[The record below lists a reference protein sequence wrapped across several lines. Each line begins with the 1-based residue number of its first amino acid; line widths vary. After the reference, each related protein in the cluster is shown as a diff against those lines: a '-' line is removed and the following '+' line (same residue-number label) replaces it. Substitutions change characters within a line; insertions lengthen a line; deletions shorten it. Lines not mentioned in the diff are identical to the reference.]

1 MFRNSNAQIKCS
13 IVNLCVF
20 YHAFFTETINK
31 PLCLFQVMNTSTK
44 SEGWV
49 RAVEIGLG
57 IIVVILAFYALAYPG
72 ATFVSLVW
80 ILGIILFI
88 VGIDRII
95 TGIFLPIK
103 GRGAT
108 IGLGILVLIFAGLVI
123 AYPGF
128 ATWIITVFIGIALLF
143 AGASSIV
150 QGFSGKGSG
159 WKRAFLIGVGALL
172 IVIGIMVLVSPVFGA
187 VFAGFVVAIGLLIA
201 GIQMIVAGATGRE
214 LHLASESLHK

>member
-1 MFRNSNAQIKCS
+1 
-13 IVNLCVF
+13 
-20 YHAFFTETINK
+20 
-31 PLCLFQVMNTSTK
+31 MNTLTK
-44 SEGWV
+44 SDGWV

-57 IIVVILAFYALAYPG
+57 IIVVILAIYALAYPG

-80 ILGIILFI
+80 ILGMILFI

-95 TGIFLPIK
+95 TGIFLPIR

-123 AYPGF
+123 AYPVF

-150 QGFSGKGSG
+150 QGFSGKESG

-172 IVIGIMVLVSPVFGA
+172 IVIGIMVLVSPAFGA
-187 VFAGFVVAIGLLIA
+187 AFAGFVVAIGLLIA
-201 GIQMIVAGATGRE
+201 GIEMIVAGSTGKK
-214 LHLASESLHK
+214 LNISTDTLTGKK